1 MLTDNYGIQT
11 LEISMSVD
19 GSKPRLSIDDQS
31 QVILQLCLSRN
42 ALLDDMKVELR
53 RVKCSHRN

>member
-1 MLTDNYGIQT
+1 MLADKYGIQT

-19 GSKPRLSIDDQS
+19 GGKPRVSIDDQS
-31 QVILQLCLSRN
+31 QVFLQLCLSRN